1 MKICIIRGDSMG
13 KIFEFPKKNNDD
25 NTSNHQDVFVLKL
38 MKDSPI
44 KAEIRILP
52 EELHVVLRV
61 LFKERKD
68 AKECY
73 QQAVATKNKE
83 DMEFWKTISETL
95 QQLINKLKNAYQ
107 LEEIIQELSFIE
119 LDCLVGSIEQYLH
132 QVQLLELQMIED
144 ESPIITE
151 QLYQVYEKIL
161 PIYEENRGI
170 FGEEHGV

>member
-1 MKICIIRGDSMG
+1 MKICTIRGDSMG

-25 NTSNHQDVFVLKL
+25 NTPNLQDVFVLKL

-52 EELHVVLRV
+52 EELHVILRV
-61 LFKERKD
+61 LLKERKE

-73 QQAVATKNKE
+73 QHAVATKNKE
-83 DMEFWKTISETL
+83 EMEFWKTISETL
-95 QQLINKLKNAYQ
+95 EQLTNKLKNAYQ

-132 QVQLLELQMIED
+132 EVQLLELQMIED
-144 ESPIITE
+144 ETPLITE
-151 QLYQVYEKIL
+151 QLCQVYEKIL
-161 PIYEENRGI
+161 PIYEKNRNI
-170 FGEEHGV
+170 FGEEQRI